1 MAVAAGTFF
10 TGFQQL
16 CGTTNDTPQRYVRR
30 SKPGIPRKI
39 VVSMKNWQ
47 ALSRVNWCEQ
57 IKISLGSLSPI
68 DYRTSL
74 GIVT

>member
-39 VVSMKNWQ
+39 VMSMKNCQ
-47 ALSRVNWCEQ
+47 AL
-57 IKISLGSLSPI
+57 
-68 DYRTSL
+68 
-74 GIVT
+74 